1 MFSILTKKNKII
13 MKYLKKFN
21 EENTPKVDFDVNLA
35 ISKIE
40 EHFPEDKINGMFD
53 NEILEWVDEDWQDEY
68 ESEYDYYIDHNNGEA
83 QDVII
88 DEIVNWY
95 EKEFGEITKEQK
107 FELIDEI
114 KGTYYIL
121 EF

>member
-35 ISKIE
+35 ISKIK
-40 EHFPEDKINGMFD
+40 EHFTEEDVNYMFD
-53 NEILEWVDEDWQDEY
+53 SEILEWIDKDWQDEY
-68 ESEYDYYIDHNNGEA
+68 ESEYDYYIEHNNGEA
-83 QDVII
+83 QEVII
-88 DEIVNWY
+88 EDIINWY

>member
-1 MFSILTKKNKII
+1 

-35 ISKIE
+35 ISKIK
-40 EHFPEDKINGMFD
+40 EHFTEEDVNYMFD
-53 NEILEWVDEDWQDEY
+53 SEILEWIDKDWQDEY
-68 ESEYDYYIDHNNGEA
+68 ESEYDYYIEHNNGEA
-83 QDVII
+83 QEVII
-88 DEIVNWY
+88 EDIINWY